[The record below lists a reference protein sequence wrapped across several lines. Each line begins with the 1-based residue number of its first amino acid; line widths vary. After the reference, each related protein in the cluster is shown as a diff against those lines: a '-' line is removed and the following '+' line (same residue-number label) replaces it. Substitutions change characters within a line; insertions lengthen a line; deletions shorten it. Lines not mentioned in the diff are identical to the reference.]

1 MDPQRYISHK
11 IYDKLLPKHS
21 IMLMFF
27 ERTPDGKYTGGR
39 PQKSQLFE
47 FAERNN
53 IFALDSI
60 PGLHGTH
67 EDPEFF
73 NHAHATDDYK
83 VENKIEINSVYDE
96 DLYLLKNKNV
106 YIDHS
111 FEPIQFDVDDYFWNN
126 EVFDYYKDKN
136 KNIAMTN
143 GSFFCNPAAGD
154 RLFLLHSERS
164 SEDIEKIRKLITV
177 QKVHPVY
184 WFANGYLC
192 ATEWYR
198 HLSLDVFKNFK
209 DRPIRN
215 KFVCL
220 NRLIDGSKK
229 YRIDLLNLLN
239 LEHAVYSLPAN
250 CPNTGRALNDIVP
263 NNTVQ
268 ANEFDGIPNESA
280 DVNLKY
286 LTPIN
291 TSFLHVVTETVFQE
305 QKHHLTEKTFKPI
318 VLQQPFV
325 LAAPAGCLGY
335 LKSYGFKTFDRWWDE
350 GYDKIS
356 NHQQRLQAIADIVNN
371 IAKKDYSELYNM
383 QEEMTEVLEHNRRLF
398 YGSFATDCWH
408 ELQQNIKQFEF

>member
-53 IFALDSI
+53 IFSLDSI

-73 NHAHATDDYK
+73 NHAHTTDDYK

-215 KFVCL
+215 KFV
-220 NRLIDGSKK
+220 
-229 YRIDLLNLLN
+229 
-239 LEHAVYSLPAN
+239 
-250 CPNTGRALNDIVP
+250 
-263 NNTVQ
+263 
-268 ANEFDGIPNESA
+268 
-280 DVNLKY
+280 
-286 LTPIN
+286 
-291 TSFLHVVTETVFQE
+291 
-305 QKHHLTEKTFKPI
+305 
-318 VLQQPFV
+318 
-325 LAAPAGCLGY
+325 
-335 LKSYGFKTFDRWWDE
+335 
-350 GYDKIS
+350 
-356 NHQQRLQAIADIVNN
+356 
-371 IAKKDYSELYNM
+371 
-383 QEEMTEVLEHNRRLF
+383 
-398 YGSFATDCWH
+398 
-408 ELQQNIKQFEF
+408 